1 MERLFT
7 PTLFIAALAMLLAFT
22 LAGCQPDEA
31 IAAAFPTAWKLLAG
45 GVALLFGRLWVKD
58 SWLRGLVYR
67 AGVAGEQVVL
77 EVEQT
82 HVDHVKAGKLASS
95 PGGAT
100 LTPEEARGA
109 RKAALDKL
117 LEILG
122 GRGLVLLGWILGVG
136 KGTIDTVLG
145 TAVEAGVKKMS
156 IAQAAVK
163 NGVAAAGP
171 PQSPTLS
178 VRA

>member
-1 MERLFT
+1 MKDITF
-7 PTLFIAALAMLLAFT
+7 PTLFAAALAMLLTLT
-22 LAGCQPDEA
+22 LAGCEPDEA
-31 IAAAFPTAWKLLAG
+31 IVAAFPTVWKVIAG

-82 HVDHVKAGKLASS
+82 HVDHVKAGKAPSS

-109 RKAALDKL
+109 RKAALEKL

-145 TAVEAGVKKMS
+145 TAVEAGVKKMT

-163 NGVAAAGP
+163 NGVSGP
-171 PQSPTLS
+171 
-178 VRA
+178 R